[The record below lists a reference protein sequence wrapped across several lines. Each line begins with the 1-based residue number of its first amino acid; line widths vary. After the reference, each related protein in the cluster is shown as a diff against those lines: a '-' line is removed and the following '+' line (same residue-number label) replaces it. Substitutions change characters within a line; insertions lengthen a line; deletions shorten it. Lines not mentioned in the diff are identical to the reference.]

1 MGHSTRKLLGDKTG
15 RNMLKLKYFG
25 KHKLG
30 QCGITLI
37 ELLIGLAILAGLL
50 AMAAPFAGHMIT
62 NAKIRTAAES
72 ILSGL
77 QLARS
82 SAVNQNAQVQFVLNS
97 TLTDSSWF
105 VGCVSPSAVVPLC
118 PATIQSRSGVE
129 GTTPVAV
136 ASNITPVAFSGFGA
150 LTTATTAALT
160 AVPATTVNIC
170 VGIAGMTSG
179 SASAFSSC
187 SSTSERRLWVSVTS
201 SGSIRMCDPA
211 LSQPDPQAC

>member
-1 MGHSTRKLLGDKTG
+1 MLIKIHSAQQPSNQR
-15 RNMLKLKYFG
+15 
-25 KHKLG
+25 
-30 QCGITLI
+30 GITLV
-37 ELLIGLAILAGLL
+37 ELMVGLAILGGLL
-50 AMAAPFAGHMIT
+50 AMAAPFAGQMIT

-82 SAVNQNAQVQFVLNS
+82 SAVNQNVPVQFVLNN
-97 TLTDSSWF
+97 TLTESSWY
-105 VGCVSPSAVVPLC
+105 VGCVSPSTTAPVC
-118 PATIQSRSGVE
+118 PAVIQARSGVE
-129 GTTPVAV
+129 GTTQVMV

-150 LTTATTAALT
+150 LTTATAAALT

-170 VGIAGMTSG
+170 VGIAGMTSN

-187 SSTSERRLWVSVTS
+187 SNPLERRLWVSVTS